1 MKELE
6 VTAAGGGGEK
16 PNSGLCL
23 DATELCD
30 AHVYPTYLISLL
42 YMKKDAHGTTI
53 HA

>member
-1 MKELE
+1 M
-6 VTAAGGGGEK
+6 THFPEK
-16 PNSGLCL
+16 TYLLHLHLLLPDMSL
-23 DATELCD
+23 ATELCD